1 MIYNFSNI
9 ATILNGQIMVQQ
21 NNLAITEISIDTRK
35 ILNPYHSLFFAIKG
49 IRNNGNQFIED
60 AYNKGIRNFIVSE
73 IVDFKRF
80 SGCSV
85 LLVDDSL
92 HALQHLVAHHRN
104 LFKIPI
110 IGITG
115 SNGKTIIKE
124 WLYQLLS
131 PEKNI
136 IRSPKSF
143 NSQVGVPLSVWNIDD
158 SHQLGIFEAGIS
170 KLGEM
175 KKLEAI
181 IKPSIGVFTNIG
193 PAHAAGF
200 ESDLAKAKEKAVL
213 FSSAKKNNFL

>member
-1 MIYNFSNI
+1 M
-9 ATILNGQIMVQQ
+9 
-21 NNLAITEISIDTRK
+21 
-35 ILNPYHSLFFAIKG
+35 
-49 IRNNGNQFIED
+49 
-60 AYNKGIRNFIVSE
+60 
-73 IVDFKRF
+73 
-80 SGCSV
+80 
-85 LLVDDSL
+85 
-92 HALQHLVAHHRN
+92 
-104 LFKIPI
+104 PI

-181 IKPSIGVFTNIG
+181 IKPSIGIFTIL

-213 FSSAKKNNFL
+213 FSNAKNNFL